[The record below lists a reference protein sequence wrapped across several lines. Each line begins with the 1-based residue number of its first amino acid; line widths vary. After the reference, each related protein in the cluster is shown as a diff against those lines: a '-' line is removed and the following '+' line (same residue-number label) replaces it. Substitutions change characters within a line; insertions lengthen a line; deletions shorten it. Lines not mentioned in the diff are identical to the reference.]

1 MKSIGTGG
9 INGQC
14 VYKVPVNHKTGKKW
28 YSIYSKTEAQE
39 KDLSFSHWKEAQEG
53 EYALSDDDIVALVIK
68 KTTYPH
74 AKTGKDTVYLRF
86 PWGYFM
92 YQPFYKT
99 KKLLAEGRKSPHTF
113 TGKTGLEVEAG
124 QSKMKNLA
132 MFYARLWD
140 DNLAIDTV
148 LGSVTPSQRFRWQK
162 KMKTEVFRDMVRD
175 ELEGLLEKHGKTK
188 GYTLELL
195 DEVIQMAKEKKDVTN
210 LMRAIEN
217 LQDMHGMK
225 DKKQVRQT
233 VQLEAVQTKRLLAD
247 VEEEEQRMSKIE
259 TNIKDE

>member
-1 MKSIGTGG
+1 
-9 INGQC
+9 
-14 VYKVPVNHKTGKKW
+14 VYKLPINHKEGKIW
-28 YSIYSKTEAQE
+28 YPIYTKEEAQDE
-39 KDLSFSHWKEAQEG
+39 NLSFLPWKKAKEG
-53 EYALSDDDIVALVIK
+53 EYALSDDGIVALVIK

-99 KKLLAEGRKSPHTF
+99 KKLLAEGRRSPHTF

-124 QSKMKNLA
+124 QTKMKNLA
-132 MFYARLWD
+132 LFYSRLWD
-140 DNLAIDTV
+140 ENLAIDTV
-148 LGSVTPSQRFRWQK
+148 IGSVTPAQRFRWQK
-162 KMKTEVFRDMVRD
+162 KMKSEVFKDMVRE

-188 GYTLELL
+188 GYTLDLL
-195 DEVIQMAKEKKDVTN
+195 DSTIEMAKEKKDVTN
-210 LMRAIEN
+210 LMRAVEN

-225 DKKQVRQT
+225 DKAKVKTT

-247 VEEEEQRMSKIE
+247 IQEEEQRMKKIE
-259 TNIKDE
+259 ITVQDAKE